1 MFRNLEH
8 VLDISKFVIQLKA
21 KLWKEEVIT
30 Q

>member
-1 MFRNLEH
+1 MNYLFGSL
-8 VLDISKFVIQLKA
+8 LDVSKFVIQLKA